1 MEFQEKKLVVNDQLI
16 NYYEYRDKLEQQ
28 CLVFLH
34 GWRVDS
40 KIWLS
45 FLKDFGIERTSIYLI
60 DLPGFGGSEAP
71 RRPFNIADYAQT
83 ISHFINKLR
92 LNNITL
98 IGHSVGGRIAIK
110 LGSEKGFHKIVL
122 IDSAGLIPNKKQV
135 KVLNSVSK
143 LVSPLFRLPA
153 LKSLRILIYKLI
165 GSEDYITT
173 PHLTP
178 TFLNIISEDLRP
190 ILKNI
195 LSPTK
200 IIWGEDD
207 KETPLEMGKIMQSEI
222 PHAELTV
229 IKNAGHFPFKDQP
242 EKFRTAL
249 LKALGQNA

>member
-1 MEFQEKKLVVNDQLI
+1 MEFQEKKLVVADQLI
-16 NYYEYRDKLEQQ
+16 NYYEHQDKLEQQ

-45 FLKDFGIERTSIYLI
+45 FLKDFSIERTSIYLI

-71 RRPFNIADYAQT
+71 RRPFNTTDYAKT

-92 LNNITL
+92 LSNITL

-110 LGSEKGFHKIVL
+110 LGSEKEFRKIVL
-122 IDSAGLIPNKKQV
+122 VDSAGLIPNKKQV
-135 KVLNSVSK
+135 KILNSISK
-143 LVSPLFRLPA
+143 LVRPLFKLPV
-153 LKSLRILIYKLI
+153 LRSLRLLIYKLI
-165 GSEDYITT
+165 GAEDYIKT

-190 ILKNI
+190 ILKHI

-200 IIWGEDD
+200 IIWGVDD
-207 KETPLEMGKIMQSEI
+207 KETPLEMGKIMQTEI

-229 IKNAGHFPFKDQP
+229 INNAGHFPFLDQP

-249 LKALGQNA
+249 LKALERNA